1 MKTLP
6 CFVLTVALLA
16 TSVSAVTTARRTL
29 AVPDGTLSYRMAG
42 SGRPILLLT
51 GGPGHSGDYLDPVF
65 EHLAAT
71 HVTILLD
78 QRGTGRSVLQ
88 QADSSTITLAK
99 SIDDLERLRIA
110 LGIQQWAL
118 FGHSWGGML
127 AMGYTAAYPD
137 RVSELILVGSGG
149 VSLASHTRIGAAL
162 DRRLTPTERD
172 TIRSME
178 RSASKNAE
186 PETALAL
193 KKLRWNAYLYDRG
206 SLAAVSARLTPRT
219 YNADVSRLM
228 LSNLEGTRYDLRK
241 RLEIDA
247 AAGRL
252 PHAVLLIYGEA
263 DAWGLGTAAEITAA
277 FPRIVARVIPHS
289 GHFPWVESPV
299 AFYRSVD
306 AFIASH

>member
-1 MKTLP
+1 
-6 CFVLTVALLA
+6 
-16 TSVSAVTTARRTL
+16 
-29 AVPDGTLSYRMAG
+29 MA
-42 SGRPILLLT
+42 
-51 GGPGHSGDYLDPVF
+51 
-65 EHLAAT
+65 
-71 HVTILLD
+71 ILLD
-78 QRGTGRSVLQ
+78 QRGTGRSVVQSL
-88 QADSSTITLAK
+88 DSSTITLAK
-99 SIDDLERLRIA
+99 SIDDLERLRTA

-127 AMGYTAAYPD
+127 AMAYTAAHPD

-149 VSLASHTRIGAAL
+149 VSLASHIRIGAAL

-178 RSASKNAE
+178 SSAPKNAE

-193 KKLRWNAYLYDRG
+193 KKLRWNAYLYDRR

-219 YNADVSRLM
+219 YNAEVSRLM
-228 LSNLEGTRYDLRK
+228 LSNLERTHYDLRE
-241 RLEIDA
+241 RLKIDA

-252 PHAVLLIYGEA
+252 PHAVLLVYGEA

-277 FPRIVARVIPHS
+277 FPRVVVRVIPQS

-299 AFYRSVD
+299 AFYRAVH
-306 AFIASH
+306 AFIAGN